1 MCAKAVKQRVPKSAQ
16 QALASLMRECAKAER
31 STGDAR
37 RLMARWEVAKQDQE
51 GVLNQLIE
59 MKFIDNRRFAQAYV
73 RDKVNLSGW
82 GAQRI
87 SLELSRKGVERDI
100 IDEAMADLDK
110 EAMAE
115 RLKSALSKRR
125 RTLKYKDQYDLKN
138 KLMRYGASLGY
149 DYSMVRDAIAE
160 VTQNEEAECSDFYF

>member
-87 SLELSRKGVERDI
+87 SLELSRKGV
-100 IDEAMADLDK
+100 
-110 EAMAE
+110 
-115 RLKSALSKRR
+115 
-125 RTLKYKDQYDLKN
+125 
-138 KLMRYGASLGY
+138 
-149 DYSMVRDAIAE
+149 
-160 VTQNEEAECSDFYF
+160 